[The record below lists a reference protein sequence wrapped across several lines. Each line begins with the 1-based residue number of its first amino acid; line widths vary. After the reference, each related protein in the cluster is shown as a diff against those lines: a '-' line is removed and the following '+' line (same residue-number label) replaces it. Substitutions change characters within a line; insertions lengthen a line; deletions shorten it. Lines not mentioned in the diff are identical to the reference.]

1 MSGETPSAKDANAA
15 IMSSAHTV
23 EGMDRAEDANA
34 RVMMKLSTNAKRGL
48 GGVVACALAQV
59 NDGSA
64 HREWAQTYFR
74 FLMEQCLDLPFHMIE
89 GLLPIVAMERARSS
103 RDRAAM
109 LVDDTAEDHVSL
121 TLSPR
126 TLRETPMNSR
136 PFVALVEAD
145 ISRDELIAVFH
156 YMLWKTTYTVGYDAR
171 ARSMFRFLV
180 HEIHELPWTVIASEE
195 SALGM
200 ALFLEANEL
209 KSRKVESPRRWGD
222 WKRNLKIG
230 TAAVAGGT
238 LLALTGGLVAP
249 ALAAGFTALGGVGA
263 VVGTALASAGGV
275 TAATV
280 LFGTAGAGLAGY
292 KTDRRTS
299 GIKQFEFELLTA
311 GSGMNVYICISGWLE
326 NNSEADF
333 KRPWGTPREYLHAFY
348 KQFNP
353 EKIASI
359 DAMLVRF
366 RGREDDLFAS
376 LRRQYGLAP
385 DEDPVG
391 VRLETVADAKDAPTP
406 DQLRAWQWK
415 HRMPHGDQFC
425 LKWEKDVLL
434 RYGTCI
440 RSFTSKMVL
449 GYARGEIV
457 KYTVFATLFAAAA
470 LPTMVVNACSF
481 IDSEWTMAMS
491 RADMCGKLL
500 ATALLQREQGLRPVS
515 LVGYGMGARLI
526 FACLKHLAS
535 EDGVGLIENAVL
547 LGCPIPVVEDD
558 WASARKVVAGRLVN
572 GYSENDWMLAVM
584 YRYQGWAL
592 DSAGISPIEVHGV
605 ENVDLSQVIG
615 GHLEYPTKIGL
626 ILDLLHLED

>member
-1 MSGETPSAKDANAA
+1 MSGETPSSSSAKDANALA

-74 FLMEQCLDLPFHMIE
+74 FLMEQCLDLPLHMIE

-103 RDRAAM
+103 RDRATM
-109 LVDDTAEDHVSL
+109 LADDAAEDHASL
-121 TLSPR
+121 NLSPR

-145 ISRDELIAVFH
+145 ITCDELIAVLH
-156 YMLWKTTYTVGYDAR
+156 YMLWKTTNAVGYDAR

-180 HEIHELPWTVIASEE
+180 HEIYELPWTVIASEE

-209 KSRKVESPRRWGD
+209 KSRKVESP
-222 WKRNLKIG
+222 
-230 TAAVAGGT
+230 
-238 LLALTGGLVAP
+238 P
-249 ALAAGFTALGGVGA
+249 
-263 VVGTALASAGGV
+263 LASAGGV

-311 GSGMNVYICISGWLE
+311 GSGMNVYICVSGWLE

-333 KRPWGTPREYLHAFY
+333 KRPWGTPREYLYAFY
-348 KQFNP
+348 KQYNP
-353 EKIASI
+353 EKVSSI
-359 DAMLVRF
+359 DAMLLRF
-366 RGREDDLFAS
+366 RGREDELFAS

-391 VRLETVADAKDAPTP
+391 VRLENVVEGKDAPTP
-406 DQLRAWQWK
+406 DQLCAWQWK
-415 HRMPHGDQFC
+415 HRMAHGDQFC

-440 RSFTSKMVL
+440 RNFTTKMVL

-457 KYTVFATLFAAAA
+457 KYTVFAALFAAAA
-470 LPTMVVNACSF
+470 LPTMVVNACSY

-515 LVGYGMGARLI
+515 LIGYGMGARLI
-526 FACLKHLAS
+526 FACLKHLAA
-535 EDGVGLIENAVL
+535 EEGVGLIENAVL
-547 LGCPIPVVEDD
+547 LGCPIPVVEAD

-605 ENVDLSQVIG
+605 ENVNLSHVIG